1 MSRPDIT
8 GLLESRLGE
17 WADLQG
23 LAVAYDNI
31 PFEPPGGIYLTSHDM
46 PATPYA
52 IDLSQRSKVFI
63 GVYQVN
69 VVIPAAQGRR
79 EGRTIAG
86 QIEVLFANG
95 TELHGEG
102 FSCYVS
108 GEPAQYAGIATDTTW
123 TIPVSINYR
132 ADVAQ

>member
-8 GLLESRLGE
+8 ELLEARLGE
-17 WADLQG
+17 WAEGQALQ
-23 LAVAYDNI
+23 VAYDNI
-31 PFEPPGGIYLTSHDM
+31 PFDPPGGIYLTSHDM

-69 VVIPAAQGRR
+69 VVIPAAQGRTA
-79 EGRTIAG
+79 GKAIASK
-86 QIEVLFANG
+86 IEALFANG
-95 TELHGEG
+95 TEMNGEG
-102 FSCYVS
+102 FACYIS
-108 GEPAQYAGIATDTTW
+108 SEPAQYAGIPTDTTY
-123 TIPVSINYR
+123 TVPISMNYR

>member
-8 GLLESRLGE
+8 TVLEARLGE
-17 WADLQG
+17 WAEGRGLQ
-23 LAVAYDNI
+23 VAYDNI
-31 PFEPPGGIYLTSHDM
+31 PFDPPGGIYLTSHDM

-69 VVIPAAQGRR
+69 VVIPAAQGRAA
-79 EGRTIAG
+79 GKAIAS
-86 QIEVLFANG
+86 QLEDLFANG
-95 TELHGEG
+95 TEMSGEE
-102 FSCYVS
+102 FSCYIS
-108 GEPAQYAGIATDTTW
+108 TEPAQFAGIPSGTTY
-123 TIPVSINYR
+123 TIPISMNYR